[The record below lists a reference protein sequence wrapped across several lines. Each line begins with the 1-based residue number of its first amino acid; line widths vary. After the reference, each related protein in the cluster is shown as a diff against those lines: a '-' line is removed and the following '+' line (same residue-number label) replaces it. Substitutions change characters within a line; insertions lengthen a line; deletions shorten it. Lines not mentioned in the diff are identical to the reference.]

1 MAKKQI
7 LTSLGDTDLLERL
20 SDAKEE
26 LFNLRFQLVTGQLEN
41 HTRVREVKKE
51 VKKEVKVERKKR
63 KSDILSD
70 SDSQRDAPPPP
81 ARRKVKPEPPLKK
94 KKRDIL
100 SDSDSDEF
108 D

>member
-41 HTRVREVKKE
+41 HTRVREVKKQVARLLTEMRVREIDAAEALEAVGEE
-51 VKKEVKVERKKR
+51 VA
-63 KSDILSD
+63 D
-70 SDSQRDAPPPP
+70 
-81 ARRKVKPEPPLKK
+81 
-94 KKRDIL
+94 
-100 SDSDSDEF
+100 
-108 D
+108 

>member
-51 VKKEVKVERKKR
+51 VARLLTEMRVREIDAAEALEAVGEEV
-63 KSDILSD
+63 
-70 SDSQRDAPPPP
+70 A
-81 ARRKVKPEPPLKK
+81 A
-94 KKRDIL
+94 
-100 SDSDSDEF
+100 
-108 D
+108 

>member
-41 HTRVREVKKE
+41 HARVREVKKE
-51 VKKEVKVERKKR
+51 VARLLTEMRVREIDAAEALEAVGEEV
-63 KSDILSD
+63 
-70 SDSQRDAPPPP
+70 AN
-81 ARRKVKPEPPLKK
+81 
-94 KKRDIL
+94 
-100 SDSDSDEF
+100 
-108 D
+108 